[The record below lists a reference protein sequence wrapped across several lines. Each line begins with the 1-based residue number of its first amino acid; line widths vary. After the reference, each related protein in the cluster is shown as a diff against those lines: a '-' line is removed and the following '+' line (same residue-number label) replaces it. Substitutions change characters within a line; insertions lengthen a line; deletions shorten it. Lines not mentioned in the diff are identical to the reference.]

1 MYIGNKLHQPYGLL
15 THVQKASLALATKLQ
30 AACHEASYFALRG
43 HTLSFQH
50 TFISFTF
57 FSNSVHFVIRASL
70 PPKPFSTKMP
80 PSGRRKGRNP
90 VFLLFLVFCQ
100 CISLA
105 SAASAVLGI
114 DLGTEY
120 IKAALVKPGI
130 PLEIV
135 LTKDSRRKE
144 AAALA
149 FKPLRSSTSSAD
161 PDVFPERAYGADALA
176 LAARFPVD
184 VYPNLKPLLGITY
197 KDSPFV
203 AEYGSRYPEL
213 RLVESKERGTVA
225 FRSESFNRP
234 ESFLVEE
241 LLAMELQNIRAN
253 AEAFAGKGSIVKDV
267 VFTLPA
273 FYTAQEKRA
282 VEAAASMAGLRVL
295 GFVTDG
301 LAVGLNYATSRT
313 FSESKPEY
321 HIVYDMGAGSTTA
334 TVLRFQGKVVK
345 DVGRFNKTIQEV
357 QVLGTGWDK
366 TLGGDVLNTLILD
379 DMLQK
384 FLDTNRIKALGPK
397 LEHVKSHGRTMAKLW
412 KESERMRQVLS
423 ANTATSASFEGLFYD
438 DVNFKYTLSRSDF
451 ESMIAA
457 MEERIRS
464 PYYKALAMSKLK
476 TADIESIILHGG
488 AVRTPFVQK
497 QLEAVAGGSEKVRT
511 SVNSDEAAVF
521 GAAFKAAGISPS
533 FRVKEIWAGEI
544 ATHGVNVRW
553 SSKEGKDR
561 QQKLFVPSSQ
571 ASIEKQFPI
580 KLTED
585 FQFELYQEI
594 VDTSDSTGPIGA
606 TVVKVQN
613 LTASVKELTTKYGC
627 SAANISTKF
636 TLRLSPVTGLP
647 EATQGSVSCEVV
659 DQGKVGGVVDDVKGF
674 FGFGSKKGD
683 QVPLGTEEDLE
694 ESNAETEVTTS
705 SSTSSPSEVS
715 TPEASTSASKKDEK
729 SKEGKKRVEIIPL
742 QLTLE
747 PIGLPQLT
755 PTELGQ
761 IKDRLTAFDAS
772 DRSRRLREEALNTL
786 EGYTYKV
793 RDMVEDEGFIT
804 SSTSEERASIERLS
818 KSASE
823 WLYGE
828 GSDATRDALKSRLK
842 EIRDLVDPIQKR
854 KDEAKRRPAEIK
866 SLRDTLNQTGSLINI
881 MKESAEKASSASSA
895 SIASSE
901 SSASE
906 PQMTT
911 DPSSTV
917 KDEWADLDDDTTTTT
932 TSTTTSSTMIPQ
944 APVYTQEELADVS
957 KTYESI
963 QTWLDEKMAIQEKLG
978 PTDDP
983 VIFSA
988 DLAKKSQELNKVIMD
1003 LLQKK
1008 MRIPPKPKSSSKPKV
1023 KKPKV
1028 KKGKESKTATLQ
1040 EVPAPTDSTSTEGD
1054 ATTTNVE
1061 NTPEA
1066 SPSIKDEL

>member
-1 MYIGNKLHQPYGLL
+1 M
-15 THVQKASLALATKLQ
+15 
-30 AACHEASYFALRG
+30 
-43 HTLSFQH
+43 
-50 TFISFTF
+50 
-57 FSNSVHFVIRASL
+57 
-70 PPKPFSTKMP
+70 
-80 PSGRRKGRNP
+80 
-90 VFLLFLVFCQ
+90 
-100 CISLA
+100 
-105 SAASAVLGI
+105 LGVDI
-114 DLGTEY
+114 GTEY

-149 FKPLRSSTSSAD
+149 FNQMRSNTASSD

-197 KDSPFV
+197 KDSPIV

-225 FRSESFNRP
+225 FRSGSFNRP

-253 AEAFAGKGSIVKDV
+253 AESFAGKGATVKDV

-282 VEAAASMAGLRVL
+282 VEGAATMAGLRVL

-301 LAVGLNYATSRT
+301 LAVGINYATSRT
-313 FSESKPEY
+313 FAEGKPEY
-321 HIVYDMGAGSTTA
+321 HAVYDMGAGSTTA
-334 TVLRFQGKVVK
+334 TILRFQGKVVK

-366 TLGGDVLNTLILD
+366 TLGGDAFNTVILD
-379 DMLQK
+379 DMLEK
-384 FLDTNRIKALGPK
+384 FLDTNRMKALGAN

-423 ANTATSASFEGLFYD
+423 ANTETSASFEGLFYD
-438 DVNFKYTLSRSDF
+438 DVNFKYTLSRSHF
-451 ESMIAA
+451 ESMITAT
-457 MEERIRS
+457 EERIRS
-464 PYYKALAMSKLK
+464 PFYKALAMSKLK

-533 FRVKEIWAGEI
+533 FRVKEIWDGEI

-553 SSKEGKDR
+553 SSTEGKDR

-571 ASIEKQFPI
+571 ASVEKQFPI
-580 KLTED
+580 KITED
-585 FQFELYQEI
+585 FQFEMYQELT
-594 VDTSDSTGPIGA
+594 DTTDTALSIPA
-606 TVVKVQN
+606 TAVNVQN
-613 LTASVKELTTKYGC
+613 LTASVKELTTKFGC
-627 SAANISTKF
+627 SAANVSTKF

-647 EATQGSVSCEVV
+647 EVTQGSVSCEVV

-683 QVPLGTEEDLE
+683 QVPLNGQEDPEESTEELDI
-694 ESNAETEVTTS
+694 TTS
-705 SSTSSPSEVS
+705 SSTSSPSEVP
-715 TPEASTSASKKDEK
+715 TPESSTSAARKDEK
-729 SKEGKKRVEIIPL
+729 SKEGKKRVETINLEIT
-742 QLTLE
+742 LT
-747 PIGLPQLT
+747 PIGLPQLS
-755 PTELGQ
+755 PTELAQ

-772 DRSRRLREEALNTL
+772 DRARRLREEALNTL

-793 RDMVEDEGFIT
+793 RDLVDDEGFIT
-804 SSTSEERASIERLS
+804 SSTSNERETIEHLS

-828 GSDATRDALKSRLK
+828 GSEASRDTLKARLK
-842 EIRDLVDPIQKR
+842 EIRDLVDPIQRR
-854 KDEAKRRPAEIK
+854 KDEAKRRPAEVQ
-866 SLRDTLNQTGSLINI
+866 SLRATLNQTGDLINI
-881 MKESAEKASSASSA
+881 MKQSAEKASSASSA
-895 SIASSE
+895 SIV
-901 SSASE
+901 SSASSSSD
-906 PQMTT
+906 PQSTM
-911 DPSSTV
+911 DPSSAIA
-917 KDEWADLDDDTTTTT
+917 DEWVDLDDDTATTTATSSTT
-932 TSTTTSSTMIPQ
+932 TSTIIPQ
-944 APVYTQEELADVS
+944 APAYTQEELADVS
-957 KTYESI
+957 KTYESV
-963 QTWLDEKMAIQEKLG
+963 QAWLDEKMAIQDQLG

-1008 MRIPPKPKSSSKPKV
+1008 MRIPPKPKGSSKPKV
-1023 KKPKV
+1023 KKTKTR
-1028 KKGKESKTATLQ
+1028 KSKETKTVSAEDTPVTTDTTSRDNGAT
-1040 EVPAPTDSTSTEGD
+1040 STS
-1054 ATTTNVE
+1054 VE

>member
-1 MYIGNKLHQPYGLL
+1 M
-15 THVQKASLALATKLQ
+15 
-30 AACHEASYFALRG
+30 
-43 HTLSFQH
+43 
-50 TFISFTF
+50 
-57 FSNSVHFVIRASL
+57 
-70 PPKPFSTKMP
+70 
-80 PSGRRKGRNP
+80 
-90 VFLLFLVFCQ
+90 
-100 CISLA
+100 
-105 SAASAVLGI
+105 LGI

-120 IKAALVKPGI
+120 LKAALVKPGI

-144 AAALA
+144 AAAIA
-149 FKPLRSSTSSAD
+149 FKPLRSSTTSAD
-161 PDVFPERAYGADALA
+161 PDAFPERAYGADALA

-184 VYPNLKPLLGITY
+184 VYPNLKPLLGIIY
-197 KDSPFV
+197 QDSPIV
-203 AEYGSRYPEL
+203 AEYGSRYPSL
-213 RLVESKERGTVA
+213 RVVESKERGTVA
-225 FRSESFNRP
+225 FRSESFNKP

-253 AEAFAGKGSIVKDV
+253 AESFAGKGSTVKDV
-267 VFTLPA
+267 VFALPA

-282 VEAAASMAGLRVL
+282 VEAAAIMAGLRVL

-313 FSESKPEY
+313 FSEGKPEY
-321 HIVYDMGAGSTTA
+321 HVVYDMGAGSTTA

-366 TLGGDVLNTLILD
+366 TLGGDALNTLILD

-384 FLDTNRIKALGPK
+384 FLDTNRMKALGAK

-423 ANTATSASFEGLFYD
+423 ANTETSASFEGLFYD
-438 DVNFKYTLSRSDF
+438 DVNFKYTLSRSEF
-451 ESMIAA
+451 ESMNAA
-457 MEERIRS
+457 TEERIRS

-497 QLEAVAGGSEKVRT
+497 QLEAMAGGTEKVRT

-544 ATHGVNVRW
+544 ATHGVNIRW

-571 ASIEKQFPI
+571 VSVEKQFPI
-580 KLTED
+580 KVTED
-585 FQFELYQEI
+585 FQFELFQEL
-594 VDTSDSTGPIGA
+594 VDTSDSTRSVSA
-606 TVVKVQN
+606 VAVKVQN
-613 LTASVKELTTKYGC
+613 LTSSVQNLTTKYGC
-627 SAANISTKF
+627 STANISTKF

-683 QVPLGTEEDLE
+683 QVPLDSEADVDPSVIE
-694 ESNAETEVTTS
+694 AENSITSSTTS
-705 SSTSSPSEVS
+705 LSEVPTS
-715 TPEASTSASKKDEK
+715 EATTLTRKIDEK
-729 SKEGKKRVEIIPL
+729 SKEGRKRTETISL
-742 QLTLE
+742 LLTNE

-761 IKDRLTAFDAS
+761 IKDRLAAFDAS

-786 EGYTYKV
+786 EGYTYRV

-804 SSTSEERASIERLS
+804 SSTPEEREKIERLS
-818 KSASE
+818 KGASE

-828 GSDATRDALKSRLK
+828 GSDASRDTLKSRLK
-842 EIRDLVDPIQKR
+842 EIRDLVDPVQKR
-854 KDEAKRRPAEIK
+854 KDETKRRPAEVQ
-866 SLRDTLNQTGSLINI
+866 SLRETLNQTGSLINI
-881 MKESAEKASSASSA
+881 MRGSAEKASSSSSA

-911 DPSSTV
+911 DASSTIR
-917 KDEWADLDDDTTTTT
+917 DEWADLEDDTATTTI
-932 TSTTTSSTMIPQ
+932 SSATTSSTIIPQ
-944 APVYTQEELADVS
+944 APMYTQEELADVS

-963 QTWLDEKMAIQEKLG
+963 QAWLDEKMALQEKLG

-1008 MRIPPKPKSSSKPKV
+1008 MRLPPKPKSSSKPKT

-1028 KKGKESKTATLQ
+1028 KKGKESKAATL
-1040 EVPAPTDSTSTEGD
+1040 EEIPVSAGSASVEGD

-1061 NTPEA
+1061 SSPKA